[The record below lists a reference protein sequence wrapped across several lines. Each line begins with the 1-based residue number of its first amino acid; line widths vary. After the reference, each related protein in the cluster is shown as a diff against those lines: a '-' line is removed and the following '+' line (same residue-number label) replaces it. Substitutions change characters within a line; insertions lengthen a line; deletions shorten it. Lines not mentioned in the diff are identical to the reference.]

1 MSYGLRVDG
10 TDSGGTFI
18 VTDTDKNLVNLQVVE
33 VGTATHVLN
42 LDSPLGPTDFLFVRN
57 PSAANGS
64 YETFSK
70 LYNTLN
76 GYQHVSFTHPQFY
89 YCVLNTA
96 RTQITFQGGALDA
109 VDFGYQSGPVGIV
122 YRGFDV
128 KFDYFIVRDVGEIIA
143 DGLQATDDYGLQVF
157 TSNGDIAFD
166 SRAVI
171 TNNTFAI
178 NSAAQPGGSSSPSTN
193 TSLFTFG
200 ESNSYVNIEW
210 TAFGAQFHSDGIQDT
225 DGGLQGAGVYLRGA
239 GITNSGCYIYDGFLD
254 AEPGVGFYWFP
265 VQYAVYGATLHTG
278 APAGGGTSGGGTT
291 SGGDGTGGSSNQ
303 TATGTLDINST
314 TFLEGEDIVFTA
326 TTTISGNYNI
336 QIQRISGES
345 GSGEFTDPHT
355 TFNGTTKTHTV
366 PTFNDSVK
374 ELGWQG
380 EEFTATL
387 RTGNTVGSGTSLD
400 SVSFTLYDNDGYT
413 TLVGATSSKYTIAS
427 DDTFAAP
434 IFFYQSQGTTGS
446 IPARIRLGTSSGTI
460 IKTFNLPDGVNQTVQ
475 IDTNLPPEL
484 STFTYVLQLYTGS
497 DAEGWRDA
505 RTFYI
510 EREQDSGLTGTI
522 PTSSA
527 TPSQGSQVIAGGE
540 IDYSQTF
547 TGMTAGEQIQ
557 VVNTSGVAQS
567 SIVDV
572 PAGTSPTSIT
582 INGIPSGSA
591 GTTVTHRARVRRNL
605 GNWVNKA
612 TYTVT
617 RQQLGSDNGN
627 QDDFGGGLD

>member
-18 VTDTDKNLVNLQVVE
+18 VTDTDKDLVNLQVVE

-42 LDSPLGPTDFLFVRN
+42 LDSPLGPTDFLFVKN

-64 YETFSK
+64 YESYTK

-76 GYQHVSFTHPQFY
+76 GYQQVSFTHPQFY
-89 YCVLNTA
+89 YCTLNVA
-96 RTQITFQGGALDA
+96 RTQITFQGGAIDS

-143 DGLQATDDYGLQVF
+143 DNLQASGDYGLQVF

-200 ESNSYVNIEW
+200 ESGSYVNIEW
-210 TAFGAQFHSDGIQDT
+210 TAFGSAFHQDGLQDA
-225 DGGLQGAGVYLRGA
+225 DGGFQGAGVYVRGA

-254 AEPGVGFYWFP
+254 AEPGAGFYWFP

-278 APAGGGTSGGGTT
+278 APSGGGTSGGGTT
-291 SGGDGTGGSSNQ
+291 SGGDGTGGSSTS
-303 TATGTLDINST
+303 TASGTLNINSS

-326 TTTISGNYNI
+326 TTTISGDYNI
-336 QIQRISGES
+336 QIERISGES
-345 GSGEFTDPHT
+345 GSTGEFTSPHT
-355 TFNGTTKTHTV
+355 TFNGTSKTHTV
-366 PTFNDSVK
+366 STVNDSTK

-380 EEFTATL
+380 ESFTATL
-387 RTGNTVGSGTSLD
+387 RTGSTVGSGTDLA
-400 SVSFTLYDNDGYT
+400 SVSFSLYDNDGYT
-413 TLVGATSSKYTIAS
+413 ELVGATGTKYTIGA

-434 IFFYQSQGTTGS
+434 TFFYQSQGTTGS
-446 IPARIRLGTSSGTI
+446 IPARIRIGSSSGTI
-460 IKTFNLPDGVNQTVQ
+460 IKTFNLPDGVNETVQ

-484 STFTYVLQLYTGS
+484 STYTYVLQLYTGS
-497 DAEGWRDA
+497 SAEGWRDA

-510 EREQDSGLTGTI
+510 EREQDVGLTGTI

-527 TPSQGSQVIAGGE
+527 TPLQGSQLIGSGE

-547 TGMTAGEQIQ
+547 TGMTAGEQIRVTNSTGTVTQ
-557 VVNTSGVAQS
+557 TTVF
-567 SIVDV
+567 DV
-572 PAGTSPTSIT
+572 PAGDTSIT
-582 INGIPSGSA
+582 ISGIPAGSA
-591 GTTVTHRARVRRNL
+591 GTTVTHRAQVRRNA
-605 GNWVNKA
+605 GNWVNKD

-617 RQQLGSDNGN
+617 RQQAGGDG
-627 QDDFGGGLD
+627 FGGGLD